1 MGAPPAGAS
10 LLRPSGPGGVW
21 GERGFSLRSGRM
33 DGEWHP
39 VEIYSTFLRTR
50 GYLQVLP
57 GQRLTDEVNRL
68 QDYLELRNTVTEP
81 LLASYP
87 VVSPQ
92 ETNTTIA
99 KHAIVM
105 VVPGSLEAP
114 AESVVNPL
122 LRKPKDRQHVIL
134 NTTAFAL
141 SADVHLE
148 PKVSLLS
155 TLQHSDEFLPIT
167 RVSAILVTSLGANP
181 HTVQQSFALVNP
193 TSIVSFSIREE

>member
-105 VVPGSLEAP
+105 VVPATVEAP
-114 AESVVNPL
+114 A
-122 LRKPKDRQHVIL
+122 Q
-134 NTTAFAL
+134 
-141 SADVHLE
+141 SADNPALRH
-148 PKVSLLS
+148 P
-155 TLQHSDEFLPIT
+155 QT
-167 RVSAILVTSLGANP
+167 RPPNCP
-181 HTVQQSFALVNP
+181 HAP
-193 TSIVSFSIREE
+193 